1 MTDIVIATVP
11 YIEFYLPPAG
21 PAALKG
27 HLESNG
33 ISCDT
38 MDLNISLKKNFTDKT
53 ELNEVISFLTTEEYT
68 IKSKSV
74 QHKVDTMVNNWCK
87 ELLSTNPTWIGLSVF
102 SRDSLKS
109 CELTVKKM
117 KELKHNS
124 KIMLG
129 GMGITKDTIHQFEEY
144 VDAWIIGEGEEA
156 LVNLVRGNM
165 NAKGINGQADT
176 ITDLNKL
183 GVPNYN
189 DYDLDAY
196 DTFYDNERVVQITGS
211 RGCVRNCTFC
221 NVAAQW
227 PKFVW
232 RSGQHIFD
240 EIKTLYETKGVKNY
254 FFTDSLINGNMK
266 EYLNMIELLANYNNK
281 HNAGIRWG
289 GQYIIRRRHTTPQ
302 DYFSMTAES
311 GAYNLAIG
319 IESGSDNVL
328 THMRKHFTRDDTDFF
343 AEGFSKHK
351 ITVSYLML
359 IGYPTETD
367 EDFKQTLDLFF
378 DHTKYVADG
387 TILGATL
394 NMTMAILPHTP
405 VETMKELYEVDTS
418 APNSNIVGWR
428 SKVVPGLDW
437 KRRLERR
444 LIADKLLQELHW
456 PILSNDR
463 DLTNLYNVN
472 ETYKK
477 WITKSILKNNK
488 NGSLARSFM
497 TQL

>member
-196 DTFYDNERVVQITGS
+196 VYQ
-211 RGCVRNCTFC
+211 
-221 NVAAQW
+221 
-227 PKFVW
+227 
-232 RSGQHIFD
+232 
-240 EIKTLYETKGVKNY
+240 
-254 FFTDSLINGNMK
+254 
-266 EYLNMIELLANYNNK
+266 
-281 HNAGIRWG
+281 
-289 GQYIIRRRHTTPQ
+289 
-302 DYFSMTAES
+302 
-311 GAYNLAIG
+311 
-319 IESGSDNVL
+319 
-328 THMRKHFTRDDTDFF
+328 
-343 AEGFSKHK
+343 
-351 ITVSYLML
+351 
-359 IGYPTETD
+359 
-367 EDFKQTLDLFF
+367 
-378 DHTKYVADG
+378 
-387 TILGATL
+387 
-394 NMTMAILPHTP
+394 
-405 VETMKELYEVDTS
+405 
-418 APNSNIVGWR
+418 
-428 SKVVPGLDW
+428 
-437 KRRLERR
+437 
-444 LIADKLLQELHW
+444 
-456 PILSNDR
+456 
-463 DLTNLYNVN
+463 
-472 ETYKK
+472 
-477 WITKSILKNNK
+477 ILKNCPDYFLRDEKKVPNT
-488 NGSLARSFM
+488 GSTCKVAATLLVATSLLFK
-497 TQL
+497 TK

>member
-289 GQYIIRRRHTTPQ
+289 GQYIIRR
-302 DYFSMTAES
+302 
-311 GAYNLAIG
+311 
-319 IESGSDNVL
+319 
-328 THMRKHFTRDDTDFF
+328 
-343 AEGFSKHK
+343 
-351 ITVSYLML
+351 
-359 IGYPTETD
+359 
-367 EDFKQTLDLFF
+367 
-378 DHTKYVADG
+378 
-387 TILGATL
+387 
-394 NMTMAILPHTP
+394 
-405 VETMKELYEVDTS
+405 
-418 APNSNIVGWR
+418 
-428 SKVVPGLDW
+428 
-437 KRRLERR
+437 
-444 LIADKLLQELHW
+444 
-456 PILSNDR
+456 
-463 DLTNLYNVN
+463 
-472 ETYKK
+472 
-477 WITKSILKNNK
+477 
-488 NGSLARSFM
+488 
-497 TQL
+497 